1 MHHKKLN
8 DQEIFLENIARKV
21 WLQLSYA
28 NAVEESLLEGS
39 ITHLI
44 VEEIDKA
51 ELEKLESMGKEASQ
65 AIDDMI
71 DDLAM
76 AKFLRQK

>member
-1 MHHKKLN
+1 MYRKQLT

-28 NAVEESLLEGS
+28 HAVEESLLEGS
-39 ITHLI
+39 VTHLI

-51 ELEKLESMGKEASQ
+51 ELEKLSL
-65 AIDDMI
+65 IHI
-71 DDLAM
+71 
-76 AKFLRQK
+76 